1 MSELGVKADSAL
13 LSLLVKPVADAFKE
27 KLGSFTSPQIESIP
41 LILSGKNLL
50 LMAPTGTGKTE
61 AALLPIFSQMVLE
74 PRGAGIR
81 LVYITPLRA
90 LNRDLL
96 DRMSW
101 WCQRLDLT
109 ISVRHGDT
117 FPLERRSQALSPPD
131 MLISTPE
138 TLQAVI
144 VGRVLRRHLRS
155 VRWVVVDEVHEL
167 ATDKRG
173 SQLSVALERLEAIV
187 DKPLQ
192 RIGLSATVG
201 SPTRIAEFLVGAG
214 RDCEIVRVPVAREM
228 KVNVIFPL
236 PSAEHQELARQL
248 LTLPDVAARLSAIKK
263 LVEEHE
269 STLIFTNTR
278 PLAEIL
284 TNRFRAWDAGFPL
297 GIHHG
302 SLAKSSRISAEQSLK
317 GGSLAGIICTSS
329 LELGIDIGKV
339 DLCIQYN
346 SPREVTRLVQRVGRS
361 GHRIGR
367 TARGVIIVMDSDD
380 ALEAAVISRRA
391 LSEEL
396 EEAVVPENS
405 FDVLMHQMA
414 GFIVEKSRWAVDDA
428 LLVLRKAYPF
438 RNLTKEA
445 LLKVLRH
452 AASLGIVYVSDDG
465 KYSGKPFR
473 IKQLYEYYFNNLSMI
488 PEEKQYL
495 VEETATGLPVGL
507 LDEEF
512 IAEYGEPGTRFVL
525 MGRAW
530 DIVQTSGQ
538 KVGVVPSEDLEGAV
552 PSWVGDEI
560 PVPFEVAQE
569 VGQIRYEFEQRIRS
583 GEAFGAIAEDIA
595 SRYEVESAA
604 AKRAFKELLEHVK
617 RGIPIP
623 HINKVLLETD
633 GEFTVLHIHG
643 GLRINRT
650 ISRVLS
656 YHLSRKVS
664 SPIAAQQD
672 PYRVVFRSSDLTPEE
687 VVEAIRQILETSFQE
702 TLLKSVESSGLFKRR
717 VIHAA
722 RKMGIISKEA
732 SLLDVSISK
741 IVEAI
746 RGTTVYDEARNY
758 SLVQDFDGSGAE
770 RLLQRITSGKIETTI
785 YRSRTLSPLAS
796 ITVHRF
802 EQEFEISR
810 TDRIERLVINAV
822 RNRLLSE
829 SPVFVCND
837 CWEYSE
843 RKQLREVPDELIC
856 PKCGSKN
863 IGLLNQE
870 PETTYGLLARKGK
883 PINRREREIVRN
895 IERSSELVLR
905 HGRTAAVV
913 LLGKNIGFKDAV
925 QILEKESSL
934 STRLIELVIE
944 AEKAALKRMFR

>member
-1 MSELGVKADSAL
+1 MSEEGVRSDSTL
-13 LSLLVKPVADAFKE
+13 LSLLVKPVADAFRE
-27 KLGSFTSPQIESIP
+27 KLGSFTSPQVESIP
-41 LILSGKNLL
+41 LILAGKNLL

-61 AALLPIFSQMVLE
+61 AALLPIFSQMVME
-74 PRGAGIR
+74 PRGTGIR
-81 LVYITPLRA
+81 LVYVTPLRA

-131 MLISTPE
+131 MLILTPE
-138 TLQAVI
+138 TLQAVL
-144 VGRVLRRHLRS
+144 VGRVLRRHLRN

-187 DKPLQ
+187 DKPFP

-201 SPTRIAEFLVGAG
+201 SPKKIAEFLAG
-214 RDCEIVRVPVAREM
+214 TGRECEIVRVPVAREM
-228 KVNVIFPL
+228 KVNVTFPL
-236 PSAEHQELARQL
+236 PTAEHQELARQL
-248 LTLPDVAARLSAIKK
+248 LTLPDVAARLSTIKR

-284 TNRFRAWDAGFPL
+284 TNRFRAWDASFQL

-367 TARGVIIVMDSDD
+367 TAHGVIIVMDSDD
-380 ALEAAVISRRA
+380 ALEAVAISRRA

-396 EEAVVPENS
+396 EEAIVPENS
-405 FDVLMHQMA
+405 YDVLMHQMA
-414 GFIVEKSRWAVDDA
+414 GLTIEKSRWTVNDA
-428 LLVLRKAYPF
+428 LHVVRNAYPF
-438 RNLTKEA
+438 RSLTKES

-452 AASLGIVYVSDDG
+452 AASLGILYVSEDG
-465 KYSGKPFR
+465 EFFGKPFR
-473 IKQLYEYYFNNLSMI
+473 IKQLYEYYFNTLSMI

-495 VEETATGLPVGL
+495 VEEAATGLPVGI

-530 DIVQTSGQ
+530 NIAQTSGQ
-538 KVGVVPSEDLEGAV
+538 KVIVVPSEDLEGAV

-569 VGQIRYEFEQRIRS
+569 VGQIRHEFEQRVRS
-583 GEAFGAIAEDIA
+583 GEPFEAIADDIA
-595 SRYEVESAA
+595 SRYEVETATI
-604 AKRAFKELLEHVK
+604 KRAFKELLEHVK
-617 RGIPIP
+617 RSIPIP
-623 HINKVLLETD
+623 HNNRVLLETD

-643 GLRINRT
+643 GLKINRT

-656 YHLSRKVS
+656 FHLSQTVRG
-664 SPIAAQQD
+664 PIAAQQD
-672 PYRVVFRSSDLTPEE
+672 PYRVVFRSSDLSPEQ
-687 VVEAIRQILETSFQE
+687 VIEAIRQVLETDFQE
-702 TLLKSVESSGLFKRR
+702 TLLRAVESSGLFKRR

-722 RKMGIISKEA
+722 RKMGVISREA

-741 IVEAI
+741 IVETI
-746 RGTTVYDEARNY
+746 KGTTVYEEARNY
-758 SLVQDFDGSGAE
+758 SLEQDFDGPRAE
-770 RLLQRITSGKIETTI
+770 RLLHNIISGKIETVSL
-785 YRSRTLSPLAS
+785 RSQSLSPLAS

-802 EQEFEISR
+802 EQEFEMSR

-843 RKQLREVPDELIC
+843 RRQLREVPEELTC
-856 PKCGSKN
+856 PECDSKR
-863 IGLLNQE
+863 IGLVNRE
-870 PETTYGLLARKGK
+870 PEALYGLLARRGK
-883 PINRREREIVRN
+883 PINRREREIVRE
-895 IERSSELVLR
+895 IDRSGELVLK
-905 HGRTAAVV
+905 HGKPAAAVLV
-913 LLGKNIGFKDAV
+913 GKNIAFKDAI

-944 AEKAALKRMFR
+944 AEKAALKRMFS